1 MNKKHLVLIGLM
13 GAGKT
18 TVGLECARR
27 LERAFVDTDDL
38 VTATAHMTVAAIFAD
53 LGEPGFRQLERDVVT
68 DVCASPMPLVIA
80 CGGGTVVDPDNRR
93 ALRAAGTVVWL
104 RAPTSTL
111 LSRVGDGSTRPL
123 LQGDPEGA
131 LERLGRRR
139 ELTYEAAAHASV
151 DTDDL
156 DVEGVADAVLS
167 VFEGAPA

>member
-1 MNKKHLVLIGLM
+1 M
-13 GAGKT
+13 A
-18 TVGLECARR
+18 
-27 LERAFVDTDDL
+27 
-38 VTATAHMTVAAIFAD
+38 
-53 LGEPGFRQLERDVVT
+53 

-93 ALRAAGTVVWL
+93 ALRAAGIGRLVA
-104 RAPTSTL
+104 RAGEHAR
-111 LSRVGDGSTRPL
+111 SRASATGATRPL

-131 LERLGRRR
+131 LERLGRLR

-156 DVEGVADAVLS
+156 DVDGVADAVLS